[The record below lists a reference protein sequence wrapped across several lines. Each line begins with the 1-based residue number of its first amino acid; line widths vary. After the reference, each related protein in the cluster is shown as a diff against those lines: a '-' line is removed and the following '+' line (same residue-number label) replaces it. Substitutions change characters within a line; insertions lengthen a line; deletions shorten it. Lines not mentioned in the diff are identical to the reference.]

1 MQIQQEQ
8 ARIVLVDDDKSDRV
22 FARRALENQNYCV
35 YEAMSG
41 ERLQEIL
48 TNFTIDLILLDLK
61 MPGESGL
68 NLIPFIRKKTDA
80 PIIIVSGVKDPADKR
95 RGLHQGADDYISKP
109 FYPEELQARI
119 HANLR
124 RYKSNA
130 SRKNSIQRIGAWT
143 INHDTADLYDK
154 DGIAQGL
161 TVQEFQ
167 LIHKLIDAEG
177 RTLTR
182 HELSDQTGGRGT
194 DIHVTRI
201 RKKLNSPDFIQTI
214 RGVGYRIPPPTQHS

>member
-8 ARIVLVDDDKSDRV
+8 ARIVLVDDDKSDRI

-35 YEAMSG
+35 YEAISG

-80 PIIIVSGVKDPADKR
+80 PIIIVSGLKDPTDKQL
-95 RGLHQGADDYISKP
+95 GLHQGADDYISKP

-119 HANLR
+119 YANLR
-124 RYKSNA
+124 RYKSSA
-130 SRKNSIQRIGAWT
+130 TRTKTPRQIGPWT

-154 DGIAQGL
+154 DGTPQGL
-161 TVQEFQ
+161 TAHEFE
-167 LIHKLIDAEG
+167 LIHKLIRAEG

-182 HELSDQTGGRGT
+182 DALSEHIGGRGT

-201 RKKLNSPDFIQTI
+201 RKKLNDPDFIQTI
-214 RGVGYRIPPPTQHS
+214 RGVGYRIPTLADHS

>member
-8 ARIVLVDDDKSDRV
+8 ARIVLVDDDKSDRI

-35 YEAMSG
+35 YEAISG

-80 PIIIVSGVKDPADKR
+80 PIIIVSGAEDLADKQK
-95 RGLHQGADDYISKP
+95 GLHQGADDYISKP

-119 HANLR
+119 CANLR
-124 RYKSNA
+124 RYKS
-130 SRKNSIQRIGAWT
+130 SPPRKNAPQNIGPW
-143 INHDTADLYDK
+143 IMNHDTADLHDK
-154 DGIAQGL
+154 NGNPQGL
-161 TVQEFQ
+161 TVHEFQ
-167 LIHKLIDAEG
+167 LINKLIRAEG

-182 HELSDQTGGRGT
+182 DELSDQTGGRGT

-201 RKKLNSPDFIQTI
+201 RKKLNDPDFIQTI
-214 RGVGYRIPPPTQHS
+214 RGVGYRIPTPLQHS

>member
-22 FARRALENQNYCV
+22 FARRALEDQNYCV
-35 YEAMSG
+35 YEAASG

-48 TNFTIDLILLDLK
+48 TNFSIDLILLDLK

-80 PIIIVSGVKDPADKR
+80 PIIIVSGLKNNADKQQ
-95 RGLHQGADDYISKP
+95 GLHQGADDYISKP
-109 FYPEELQARI
+109 FYPEELKARI

-124 RYKSNA
+124 RYKSSA
-130 SRKNSIQRIGAWT
+130 PRKVSTKQIGPWT
-143 INHDTADLYDK
+143 VDYNTADLYDIN
-154 DGIAQGL
+154 DTPQSL
-161 TVQEFQ
+161 TIQEFQ
-167 LIHKLIDAEG
+167 LIDKLIRAEG

-182 HELSDQTGGRGT
+182 TDLSEQTQGRGV

-201 RKKLNSPDFIQTI
+201 RKKLKDPDFIQTI
-214 RGVGYRIPPPTQHS
+214 RGVGYRIPLSIHSA